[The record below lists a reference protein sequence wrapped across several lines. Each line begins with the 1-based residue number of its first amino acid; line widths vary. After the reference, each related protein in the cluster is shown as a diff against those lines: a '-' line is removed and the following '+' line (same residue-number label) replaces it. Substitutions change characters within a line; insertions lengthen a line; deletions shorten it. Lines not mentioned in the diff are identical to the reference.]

1 MNSKQTSVLKKTRSG
16 TRRLSKAQRRLTFFF
31 LFPKY
36 SKTLGTQFPRFCLPK
51 LGQILGSLSL
61 HGKKKPLQVCDDSA
75 VTNRLEICLLGERPH
90 TSASTD
96 QNHSG
101 HPWKG
106 PLQEPASEEECFV
119 LNKEVPLKPSF
130 PFMILS
136 QCRYNSL
143 FLLGSSHVNLV
154 SSRFLTVAQGIGIF

>member
-1 MNSKQTSVLKKTRSG
+1 M
-16 TRRLSKAQRRLTFFF
+16 
-31 LFPKY
+31 
-36 SKTLGTQFPRFCLPK
+36 TQ
-51 LGQILGSLSL
+51 LSL
-61 HGKKKPLQVCDDSA
+61 TGWRSA
-75 VTNRLEICLLGERPH
+75 FSVSVHTPVERPH
-90 TSASTD
+90 TD

-119 LNKEVPLKPSF
+119 LNKEVSLKPSF